1 MTRLESALLLAAISH
16 GETGAV
22 VRLLTAEAGLVS
34 AYVHGARGRRLR
46 PVLQTGNRLGVDLV
60 ARGDDRLAVAT
71 PHLLAANLAMLHG
84 PTAMAVVDHVT
95 ALLAGLLPEAVPQP
109 RLYPMAE
116 ALLAAAGA
124 GAHRVTLG
132 TAVVRLELAV
142 LAELGLGLDLSS
154 CVASGATSELA
165 YVSPRSRQAV
175 ARGPGAPYAARLLP
189 LPAFLTGEA
198 APTLADIADGLR
210 LTGFFLERDGLA
222 GYAGRARLLQ
232 GRARLVSLLSTEAEE
247 PAG

>member
-1 MTRLESALLLAAISH
+1 MMRLEPALLLAAISH

-60 ARGDDRLAVAT
+60 TRGDDRLAVAT

-84 PTAMAVVDHVT
+84 PVAMAVADHVT

-124 GAHRVTLG
+124 GADRMTLG
-132 TAVVRLELAV
+132 AAVVRLELAV
-142 LAELGLGLDLSS
+142 LAEQGLGLDFS
-154 CVASGATSELA
+154 CCAASGATADLA

-189 LPAFLTGEA
+189 LPAFLIDDA
-198 APTLADIADGLR
+198 APTPDDVADGLR
-210 LTGFFLERDGLA
+210 LTGFFIERDGLA
-222 GYAGRARLLQ
+222 GHAGRARLLQ
-232 GRARLVSLLSTEAEE
+232 GRARMTGLLAAD
-247 PAG
+247 AG